1 MGGPGWFRGPHRPGC
16 GGRSCCSSSHIH
28 CTQGRCHCT
37 QGCCCTC
44 SCSCNLHCT
53 QADCTCSC
61 YIHCTQAD
69 CTCSCN
75 LHCPCPCS
83 IRKDTVVPAATAP
96 LIYSSVPVVPPVIQY
111 SGVEAQYASD
121 PLVGKLQ
128 YLPGFAPFTGVP
140 FLGGLVPAAAAAAAP
155 AVEAAAPAV
164 EAAGEGVEAV

>member
-61 YIHCTQAD
+61 
-69 CTCSCN
+69 N

-83 IRKDTVVPAATAP
+83 IRQGHGCPCSHCSPDILLCPP
-96 LIYSSVPVVPPVIQY
+96 GGQPPVSAWICSFHWSSFPRRFGSCCCCCCSCCGSCWRR
-111 SGVEAQYASD
+111 SGGC
-121 PLVGKLQ
+121 LKCN
-128 YLPGFAPFTGVP
+128 
-140 FLGGLVPAAAAAAAP
+140 
-155 AVEAAAPAV
+155 
-164 EAAGEGVEAV
+164 

>member
-61 YIHCTQAD
+61 YITVPKLTVPAPVTYTVPVPAVSD
-69 CTCSCN
+69 
-75 LHCPCPCS
+75 
-83 IRKDTVVPAATAP
+83 KDTVVPAATAP
-96 LIYSSVPVVPPVIQY
+96 LIYSSVPVVASVINY
-111 SGVEAQYASD
+111 SGVKA
-121 PLVGKLQ
+121 
-128 YLPGFAPFTGVP
+128 
-140 FLGGLVPAAAAAAAP
+140 
-155 AVEAAAPAV
+155 
-164 EAAGEGVEAV
+164 